1 MIVGGVVAGMALAI
15 FGALLWII
23 ISQASDKAVSALKA
37 ELEAD
42 AAKKLEKAN
51 EIVTTRTD
59 DDAAERSLRDGSF

>member
-15 FGALLWII
+15 FGALLWVI

-51 EIVTTRTD
+51 EIINTRTD

>member
-1 MIVGGVVAGMALAI
+1 MIVGGIVAGMALAI

-51 EIVTTRTD
+51 EIINTRTD